1 MVELADTPD
10 LGSGAVRRTGSSP
23 AIRTTTEPTVD
34 IMVNCRFVI
43 FYPKTA
49 LCQGFGALL
58 CTAKNKA
65 SLHIFASGSIS
76 TQYRKKARSLG
87 NFPVSEPFCIY
98 SVFYS
103 VFESESCRLPVLT
116 VT

>member
-49 LCQGFGALL
+49 LCRALGRFSAPQRIRHR
-58 CTAKNKA
+58 CEWV
-65 SLHIFASGSIS
+65 HIN
-76 TQYRKKARSLG
+76 T
-87 NFPVSEPFCIY
+87 
-98 SVFYS
+98 
-103 VFESESCRLPVLT
+103 T
-116 VT
+116 